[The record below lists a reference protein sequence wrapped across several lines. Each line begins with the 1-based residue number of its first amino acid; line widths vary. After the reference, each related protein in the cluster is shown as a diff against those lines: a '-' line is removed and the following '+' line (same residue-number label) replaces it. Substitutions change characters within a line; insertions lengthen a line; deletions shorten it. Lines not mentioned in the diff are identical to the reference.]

1 VTPGPLHGVPL
12 GPGPRGV
19 LVFVPV
25 RLVHVRDLGDQRVVG
40 VWIRQQ
46 GADGQQHLGYSERGA
61 PLVLEDVKAD
71 ASIAVNV
78 WMEHLGAKRHLH
90 IA

>member
-1 VTPGPLHGVPL
+1 LIAVHTSVTN
-12 GPGPRGV
+12 
-19 LVFVPV
+19 
-25 RLVHVRDLGDQRVVG
+25 
-40 VWIRQQ
+40 
-46 GADGQQHLGYSERGA
+46 LGYSERGA